1 MKREEKIIIERVI
14 PETLDDLI
22 ELATEPISY
31 TIYKECEKSAHEN
44 RKALPGNIWEQM
56 SYREKNTLYDNI
68 VKDKMQV
75 EVRPAALLL
84 PPVSKNN
91 KTYQVIFILL
101 YDSHFYK
108 DQAVLGSDFINIVK
122 EVQISC
128 I

>member
-1 MKREEKIIIERVI
+1 MKREEKIIIERII

-22 ELATEPISY
+22 ELATEPISC

-44 RKALPGNIWEQM
+44 RKALPEHIWSQM
-56 SYREKNTLYDNI
+56 TYKERNTLYNNVI
-68 VKDKMQV
+68 TDKMQV

-84 PPVSKNN
+84 PAVVKNN
-91 KTYQVIFILL
+91 KSYQIIFILQ
-101 YDSHFYK
+101 YDSHFYPN
-108 DQAVLGSDFINIVK
+108 QAIDGSDFVNIVK

>member
-1 MKREEKIIIERVI
+1 MKREEKIIIERII

-22 ELATEPISY
+22 ELATEPISC

-44 RKALPGNIWEQM
+44 RKALPDNIWEQM
-56 SYREKNTLYDNI
+56 SYGEKNTLYDNI

-75 EVRPAALLL
+75 EIRPAALLL
-84 PPVSKNN
+84 PPVTKNN